1 MVRLKT
7 ILLEGGMWRQQ
18 ARREGLAWMVVAEIF
33 ISEIEAFRKSVE
45 RAGRQGIRRRAIK
58 KHECASLT

>member
-1 MVRLKT
+1 MD
-7 ILLEGGMWRQQ
+7 GGCRN
-18 ARREGLAWMVVAEIF
+18 F